1 MPFDRSL
8 VVLKNYLGDTVMA
21 SPLVRSVAA
30 ESKATDILGSP
41 VVEQLLRYPNFR
53 ARYYDPGNLANVA
66 QLFRMVKRVKEGH
79 YQAAFLVNRSFRSA
93 LLVRL
98 AGIPVRIGHATEGRG
113 WMLTSKVPYHPSKN
127 EAECYLDLMRAV
139 NVEPAVTK
147 PELHVTEEE
156 RIRGKELVSG
166 ATIGIQP
173 GARNDDKQVS
183 ISVWREVARKLS
195 EDGHRLAYFGGV
207 EERSLLGDLQVDG
220 VDLVGKTTL
229 RETIGALANLKL
241 MIGADTGVMHLA
253 AAVGAPTITAF
264 GPTPSDK
271 WGWFAQPHH
280 VIKAAG
286 GDIKAINANQLLE
299 AAGTAL
305 CVSR

>member
-1 MPFDRSL
+1 VPFERSL

-41 VVEQLLRYPNFR
+41 VVEQLLRYPSFR
-53 ARYYDPGNLANVA
+53 ARYYDPGNLANMA
-66 QLFRMVKRVKEGH
+66 QLFRMVKQVKEGH

-113 WMLTSKVPYHPSKN
+113 GMLTSKIPYHPTKN
-127 EAECYLDLMRAV
+127 EAECYLDLLRTV
-139 NVEPAVTK
+139 QVTPSVTR
-147 PELHVTEEE
+147 PELYVTDEE
-156 RIRGKELVSG
+156 RARGKELVNG

-173 GARNDDKQVS
+173 GARNDDKQVP
-183 ISVWREVARKLS
+183 IGVWREVARKLAD
-195 EDGHRLAYFGGV
+195 EGHKPAFLGGV
-207 EERSLLGDLQVDG
+207 EERSLLGELQVQG

-241 MIGADTGVMHLA
+241 VLGADTGLMHLA
-253 AAVGAPTITAF
+253 AAAGTPTVTAF
-264 GPTPSDK
+264 GPTSADK
-271 WGWFAQPHH
+271 WGWFQEPHQ
-280 VIKAAG
+280 VIKASG
-286 GDIKAINANQLLE
+286 GNIKTVSASQLLE